1 MKNCTLYHVS
11 RHQLDKIILYPRI
24 PEGNGYDE
32 NTTIKRICFSTSIQG
47 CLNSIKNKI
56 FINDILHIYT
66 LNYNKNL
73 KYKIPNVTD
82 VYDVKITNEVWVL
95 NKCSVTLQKRI
106 KIINEV
112 NTKTCYFYCTGIKCQ
127 KTYNSSNTNIKKD
140 KDTLIWKLDT
150 GVKFTYINL

>member
-1 MKNCTLYHVS
+1 MTFFTY
-11 RHQLDKIILYPRI
+11 
-24 PEGNGYDE
+24 
-32 NTTIKRICFSTSIQG
+32 
-47 CLNSIKNKI
+47 
-56 FINDILHIYT
+56 IYI

-82 VYDVKITNEVWVL
+82 VYDVKITNEIWIL

-127 KTYNSSNTNIKKD
+127 KTYNSSNTSIKKD

-150 GVKFTYINL
+150 GVKFTYIDY